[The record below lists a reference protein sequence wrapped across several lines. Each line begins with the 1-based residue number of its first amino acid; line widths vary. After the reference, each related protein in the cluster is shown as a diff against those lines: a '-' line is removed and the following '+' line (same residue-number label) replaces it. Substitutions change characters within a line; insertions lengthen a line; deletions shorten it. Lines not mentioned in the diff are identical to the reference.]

1 LGGATK
7 EGYNRLEAE
16 MTEFKVNDVISY
28 NIVGER
34 FAVVAAVE
42 RGRLP
47 FGEHYFTTDKL
58 CTLVYRPDT
67 GVMDKFAAYQDTA
80 ALLELANEQGK
91 YLCIAGSQS
100 FVDGN
105 EARCYDRLSSGTLHP
120 ESALRLLER
129 RRESGEVLG
138 VGGRVLGKAVAI
150 GNPTHPGS
158 AFQQLCRNL
167 SKATERRFQ
176 MGETVFIK
184 PGVFPDGHWA
194 DGKSGTVS
202 DLLEDGA
209 YAYVAISGEEWTAL
223 VGVENV
229 EFEPLVKWEPAPL
242 SGGMIGMNAEGSM
255 VFHDAAGDVTA
266 LDLRNDPAPSPNC
279 ASCGGALNER
289 YERVEAVDG
298 QRHHGMCA
306 DRIRSL
312 AAERAPKVTAD
323 DPYARHQKREAM
335 HLQACRDF
343 EFNPSYRRGPAFS
356 ADTVPS
362 GYREKFG
369 AHPWSNDD
377 DV

>member
-1 LGGATK
+1 
-7 EGYNRLEAE
+7 

-42 RGRLP
+42 RGRLS

-80 ALLELANEQGK
+80 ALLELANDQGK

-255 VFHDAAGDVTA
+255 VFRDAAGDVTA

-279 ASCGGALNER
+279 ASCGDVLNER
-289 YERVEAVDG
+289 YERVEVVDG
-298 QRHHGMCA
+298 QRHHGLCA
-306 DRIRSL
+306 DRVLRL
-312 AAERAPKVTAD
+312 RAERAPKVAAD
-323 DPYARHQKREAM
+323 DPYARHRLGRSEELNRAAM
-335 HLQACRDF
+335 DMLDSGFVSR
-343 EFNPSYRRGPAFS
+343 FS
-356 ADTVPS
+356 ADVVQYE
-362 GYREKFG
+362 YREKFA
-369 AHPWSNDD
+369 AHPWECDE
-377 DV
+377 

>member
-1 LGGATK
+1 MSV
-7 EGYNRLEAE
+7 EQEAE
-16 MTEFKVNDVISY
+16 MATIRVISDEEMRERFGVGRAAEFRVND
-28 NIVGER
+28 IVEFLSSGKLYL
-34 FAVVAAVE
+34 VATE
-42 RGRLP
+42 LGL
-47 FGEHYFTTDKL
+47 KCL
-58 CTLVYRPDT
+58 CNNGSEKALVYRPDT
-67 GVMDKFAAYQDTA
+67 GVMD
-80 ALLELANEQGK
+80 ALERNLGTQTWLS
-91 YLCIAGSQS
+91 AGLFVCVENGSA
-100 FVDGN
+100 FVDLD
-105 EARCYDRLSSGTLHP
+105 ESRCYDRLSSGTLHP

-255 VFHDAAGDVTA
+255 VFRDAAGDVTA

-279 ASCGGALNER
+279 ASCGDVLNER
-289 YERVEAVDG
+289 YERVEVVDG
-298 QRHHGMCA
+298 QRHHGLCA
-306 DRIRSL
+306 DRVLRL
-312 AAERAPKVTAD
+312 RAERAPKVAAD
-323 DPYARHQKREAM
+323 DPYARHRLGRSEELNRAAM
-335 HLQACRDF
+335 DMLDSGFVSR
-343 EFNPSYRRGPAFS
+343 FS
-356 ADTVPS
+356 ADVVQ
-362 GYREKFG
+362 YREKFA
-369 AHPWSNDD
+369 AHPWECDE
-377 DV
+377 